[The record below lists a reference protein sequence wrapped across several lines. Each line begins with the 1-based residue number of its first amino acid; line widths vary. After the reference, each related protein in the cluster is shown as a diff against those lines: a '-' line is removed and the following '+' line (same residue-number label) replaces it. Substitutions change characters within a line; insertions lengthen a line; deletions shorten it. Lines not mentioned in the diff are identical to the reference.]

1 VNLEHENET
10 KKIKEEKEKSLNVS
24 NHTRVTSYTNKN
36 MQEPHKTKKNTYL
49 RKAAAI
55 DRDGGSGFVSLNVPP
70 RSSKFR
76 FEAFSKP
83 VFRSFPNFAS
93 DLFFICHSYG
103 FYFLCLQVPN
113 LHKRR
118 QKHTLILLRSA
129 WIKLERELQL
139 PDLRLVLCRLHCMC
153 SLLEL
158 RYKMAQIRQISKK
171 KISRSP
177 DFDDNFQ

>member
-1 VNLEHENET
+1 MET
-10 KKIKEEKEKSLNVS
+10 KIIKEEKKTEKEKSLNVS

-36 MQEPHKTKKNTYL
+36 MQETHKTKKNAYL

-93 DLFFICHSYG
+93 DLFFYLS
-103 FYFLCLQVPN
+103 FLWIFFSVFASSKFTQN
-113 LHKRR
+113 KT
-118 QKHTLILLRSA
+118 KHTLILLRSA
-129 WIKLERELQL
+129 WIIKLEQRIAATRSQAGVV
-139 PDLRLVLCRLHCMC
+139 PFALHV
-153 SLLEL
+153 
-158 RYKMAQIRQISKK
+158 
-171 KISRSP
+171 
-177 DFDDNFQ
+177 